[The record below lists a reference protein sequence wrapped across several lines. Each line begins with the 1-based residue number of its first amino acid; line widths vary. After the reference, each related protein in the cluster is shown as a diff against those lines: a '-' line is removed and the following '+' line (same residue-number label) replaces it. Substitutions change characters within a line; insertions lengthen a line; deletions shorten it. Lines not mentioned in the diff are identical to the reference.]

1 MINWNRL
8 IRKTSHPR
16 SLLAKIAAGYIT
28 VLLTVGCII
37 YIGIHEWRE
46 IRSIETNVRQIN
58 RQKRAIR
65 NVYMK
70 MLELSLFCDTFTEWD
85 EKDFNT
91 YLKQKSTVD
100 SLLYGLQEL
109 HPNARIDSIR
119 ILWRDKEQSM
129 LQIKEIMRKQQQ
141 AGREIA
147 GQLPQTA
154 GQSPPKKTGRKR
166 GFLKRLFGKK
176 EKTETSPDTSALH
189 ALNRTIADR
198 QRQYARQFSEQA
210 HILASRN
217 RLLNEQLQQVI
228 RHMDRNIQEEMQQRE
243 EKLGRTGER
252 SLAIVAGLVVFMLL
266 LLGGSYMIIHRDMAR
281 INRYKKR
288 LEETIGQLE
297 HTVAENEELIAAR
310 KRIMLTVTHDLR
322 TPLTTINSYAEL
334 LATEKKISKWKE
346 YNRTIRRV
354 AGHMEAMLNTLL
366 GFFRL
371 ESGKEEVNPVPFRL
385 HTVIET
391 LEADFMPLAAD
402 KNLFLNMESPRDRVV
417 IGDKKRIVQ
426 IGHNLLSNAIKFT
439 ERGAVTLRMRF
450 DNGTLQLSVEDT
462 GTGMS
467 AEEQARVFTAFE
479 RLPNAM
485 AEEGV
490 GLGLSI
496 VKELVGLLG
505 GTIEL
510 TSRKGSGSCFTVL
523 LPVSTAEE
531 TAKKENGTRSLV
543 QPFTVVALDNDT
555 VLLAAVKEM
564 FAHHG
569 VMCTT
574 CGCVRDLME
583 CIRRQNYDLMIT
595 DLKMPQM
602 NGFDVLKLLRTAN
615 VGNSRTIPVIAAT
628 ASGSCNTAD
637 LHEAG
642 FSACLKKPFSVEE
655 LLQVCTG
662 CLGDERQ
669 QEQVDFHA
677 LLEYGDRL
685 EMLETLIRETTDD
698 IAAMAESA
706 ERNDY
711 ESLREWTHHLS
722 SSWEIIHAG
731 KPLRDLFML
740 LQGNGEYSA
749 EEFGRAVRKVLD
761 KGKEIIDLAQQAKE
775 SYESDCG

>member
-46 IRSIETNVRQIN
+46 IKSIETNVRQIN
-58 RQKRAIR
+58 RQKRTIR

-91 YLKQKSTVD
+91 YLKQKSAVD

-109 HPNARIDSIR
+109 HPNAGIDSIR

-129 LQIKEIMRKQQQ
+129 LQIKEIMRKQQ
-141 AGREIA
+141 AGREIT
-147 GQLPQTA
+147 GQLSQMA
-154 GQSPPKKTGRKR
+154 KQSPSKKAEKKKGL
-166 GFLKRLFGKK
+166 LKRLFGKK
-176 EKTETSPDTSALH
+176 EKTETSPNTSALH
-189 ALNRTIADR
+189 ALNRSIADR
-198 QRQYARQFSEQA
+198 QQQYARQFSEQA
-210 HILASRN
+210 HILASHN
-217 RLLNEQLQQVI
+217 RLLNGQLQQVI
-228 RHMDRNIQEEMQQRE
+228 RHMDRNIQSEIQQRE
-243 EKLGRTGER
+243 EKLDSTGER
-252 SLAIVAGLVVFMLL
+252 SLTIIAGLVVVMLL

-334 LATEKKISKWKE
+334 LATEKKISKRKE

-354 AGHMEAMLNTLL
+354 ARHMEAMLNNLL

-439 ERGAVTLRMRF
+439 ERGTVTLRLRF
-450 DNGTLQLSVEDT
+450 DNETLQLSVEDT

-523 LPVSTAEE
+523 LPVSAAED
-531 TAKKENGTRSLV
+531 TAKKENDTRPFV

-583 CIRRQNYDLMIT
+583 CIRRQNYDLLIT

-628 ASGSCNTAD
+628 ASGGCNTAD

-669 QEQVDFHA
+669 QEQIDFHA

-706 ERNDY
+706 ERNDC
-711 ESLREWTHHLS
+711 ESLREWIHHLS

-740 LQGNGEYSA
+740 LQGDGECSA

>member
-1 MINWNRL
+1 MEGQG
-8 IRKTSHPR
+8 TVH
-16 SLLAKIAAGYIT
+16 AANQGDYAQAAASRPGNSRT
-28 VLLTVGCII
+28 ASANSRT
-37 YIGIHEWRE
+37 
-46 IRSIETNVRQIN
+46 
-58 RQKRAIR
+58 KPP
-65 NVYMK
+65 
-70 MLELSLFCDTFTEWD
+70 
-85 EKDFNT
+85 EKDW
-91 YLKQKSTVD
+91 
-100 SLLYGLQEL
+100 QEG
-109 HPNARIDSIR
+109 RIPEKAVREKREDGNLSECIR
-119 ILWRDKEQSM
+119 TPCP
-129 LQIKEIMRKQQQ
+129 QQDHC
-141 AGREIA
+141 G
-147 GQLPQTA
+147 QTA
-154 GQSPPKKTGRKR
+154 AIC
-166 GFLKRLFGKK
+166 
-176 EKTETSPDTSALH
+176 E
-189 ALNRTIADR
+189 
-198 QRQYARQFSEQA
+198 FSEQA

-243 EKLGRTGER
+243 EKLGRTGKR

-334 LATEKKISKWKE
+334 LATEKKISKRKE

-402 KNLFLNMESPRDRVV
+402 KNLFLNMESSKDRVV

-628 ASGSCNTAD
+628 ASGGCNTAD

-677 LLEYGDRL
+677 LLEYGNRL

-706 ERNDY
+706 ERNDC

-740 LQGNGEYSA
+740 LQRDGECSA
-749 EEFGRAVRKVLD
+749 EEFNRAIRKVLD
-761 KGKEIIDLAQQAKE
+761 KGKEIIDLAQQEKE
-775 SYESDCG
+775 SYESDCC

>member
-334 LATEKKISKWKE
+334 LATEKRYPNGKNTTGR
-346 YNRTIRRV
+346 Y
-354 AGHMEAMLNTLL
+354 AGW
-366 GFFRL
+366 
-371 ESGKEEVNPVPFRL
+371 
-385 HTVIET
+385 
-391 LEADFMPLAAD
+391 
-402 KNLFLNMESPRDRVV
+402 RDTWR
-417 IGDKKRIVQ
+417 
-426 IGHNLLSNAIKFT
+426 
-439 ERGAVTLRMRF
+439 
-450 DNGTLQLSVEDT
+450 
-462 GTGMS
+462 
-467 AEEQARVFTAFE
+467 
-479 RLPNAM
+479 P
-485 AEEGV
+485 
-490 GLGLSI
+490 
-496 VKELVGLLG
+496 
-505 GTIEL
+505 
-510 TSRKGSGSCFTVL
+510 C
-523 LPVSTAEE
+523 
-531 TAKKENGTRSLV
+531 
-543 QPFTVVALDNDT
+543 
-555 VLLAAVKEM
+555 
-564 FAHHG
+564 
-569 VMCTT
+569 
-574 CGCVRDLME
+574 
-583 CIRRQNYDLMIT
+583 
-595 DLKMPQM
+595 
-602 NGFDVLKLLRTAN
+602 
-615 VGNSRTIPVIAAT
+615 
-628 ASGSCNTAD
+628 
-637 LHEAG
+637 
-642 FSACLKKPFSVEE
+642 
-655 LLQVCTG
+655 
-662 CLGDERQ
+662 
-669 QEQVDFHA
+669 
-677 LLEYGDRL
+677 
-685 EMLETLIRETTDD
+685 
-698 IAAMAESA
+698 
-706 ERNDY
+706 
-711 ESLREWTHHLS
+711 
-722 SSWEIIHAG
+722 
-731 KPLRDLFML
+731 
-740 LQGNGEYSA
+740 
-749 EEFGRAVRKVLD
+749 
-761 KGKEIIDLAQQAKE
+761 
-775 SYESDCG
+775 

>member
-46 IRSIETNVRQIN
+46 IKSIETNVRQIN
-58 RQKRAIR
+58 RQKRTIR

-154 GQSPPKKTGRKR
+154 GQSPPKKTGRKG

-189 ALNRTIADR
+189 TLNRSIADR

-228 RHMDRNIQEEMQQRE
+228 RHMDRNIQEEMQLRE

-334 LATEKKISKWKE
+334 LATEKKDI
-346 YNRTIRRV
+346 
-354 AGHMEAMLNTLL
+354 
-366 GFFRL
+366 
-371 ESGKEEVNPVPFRL
+371 
-385 HTVIET
+385 
-391 LEADFMPLAAD
+391 
-402 KNLFLNMESPRDRVV
+402 
-417 IGDKKRIVQ
+417 Q
-426 IGHNLLSNAIKFT
+426 T
-439 ERGAVTLRMRF
+439 ERIQP
-450 DNGTLQLSVEDT
+450 DDT
-462 GTGMS
+462 PG
-467 AEEQARVFTAFE
+467 
-479 RLPNAM
+479 
-485 AEEGV
+485 
-490 GLGLSI
+490 
-496 VKELVGLLG
+496 G
-505 GTIEL
+505 GTHGGHAEHFVGIFPAGE
-510 TSRKGSGSCFTVL
+510 RKGGSQSGS
-523 LPVSTAEE
+523 
-531 TAKKENGTRSLV
+531 V
-543 QPFTVVALDNDT
+543 Q
-555 VLLAAVKEM
+555 AAYR
-564 FAHHG
+564 H
-569 VMCTT
+569 
-574 CGCVRDLME
+574 RDA
-583 CIRRQNYDLMIT
+583 
-595 DLKMPQM
+595 
-602 NGFDVLKLLRTAN
+602 G
-615 VGNSRTIPVIAAT
+615 
-628 ASGSCNTAD
+628 SG
-637 LHEAG
+637 
-642 FSACLKKPFSVEE
+642 
-655 LLQVCTG
+655 
-662 CLGDERQ
+662 
-669 QEQVDFHA
+669 FHA
-677 LLEYGDRL
+677 AGGGQEPLPEYGESKGQGGHRGQETDCPDR
-685 EMLETLIRETTDD
+685 
-698 IAAMAESA
+698 
-706 ERNDY
+706 
-711 ESLREWTHHLS
+711 
-722 SSWEIIHAG
+722 
-731 KPLRDLFML
+731 P
-740 LQGNGEYSA
+740 
-749 EEFGRAVRKVLD
+749 
-761 KGKEIIDLAQQAKE
+761 
-775 SYESDCG
+775 

>member
-46 IRSIETNVRQIN
+46 IKSIETNVRQIN
-58 RQKRAIR
+58 RQKRTIR

-91 YLKQKSTVD
+91 YLKQKSAVD

-109 HPNARIDSIR
+109 HPNAGIDSIR

-141 AGREIA
+141 AGREIT
-147 GQLPQTA
+147 GQLSQIA
-154 GQSPPKKTGRKR
+154 KQSPSKKAEKKKGL
-166 GFLKRLFGKK
+166 LKKLFRKK
-176 EKTETSPDTSALH
+176 EKTETSPNASTLH
-189 ALNRTIADR
+189 ALNRSIADR
-198 QRQYARQFSEQA
+198 QQQYARQFSEQA
-210 HILASRN
+210 HILASHN
-217 RLLNEQLQQVI
+217 RSLNGQLQQVI
-228 RHMDRNIQEEMQQRE
+228 RHMDRNIQSEIQQRE
-243 EKLGRTGER
+243 EKLDSTGER
-252 SLAIVAGLVVFMLL
+252 SLTIIAGLVVVMLL
-266 LLGGSYMIIHRDMAR
+266 LLGGSYMIIHRDMTR

-334 LATEKKISKWKE
+334 LATEKKISKRKE

-371 ESGKEEVNPVPFRL
+371 ESGKEEANPVPFRL
-385 HTVIET
+385 HTLIET
-391 LEADFMPLAAD
+391 LEADFMPLATD
-402 KNLFLNMESPRDRVV
+402 KNLFLNMESSRDRVV

-439 ERGAVTLRMRF
+439 ERGTVTLRLRF
-450 DNGTLQLSVEDT
+450 DNETLQLSVEDT

-467 AEEQARVFTAFE
+467 TEEQARVFTAFE

-510 TSRKGSGSCFTVL
+510 TSRKGFGSCFTVF
-523 LPVSTAEE
+523 LPLSTAED
-531 TAKKENGTRSLV
+531 TAKKENDTRSIV

-583 CIRRQNYDLMIT
+583 RIRRQNYDLLIT

-628 ASGSCNTAD
+628 ASGGCNTAD

-642 FSACLKKPFSVEE
+642 FSACLKKPFSAEE
-655 LLQVCTG
+655 LLQVCMG

-669 QEQVDFHA
+669 QEQIDFHA

-706 ERNDY
+706 ERNDC

-740 LQGNGEYSA
+740 LQGDGECSA

>member
-58 RQKRAIR
+58 RQKRTIR

-70 MLELSLFCDTFTEWD
+70 MLELSLFCDIFTEWD

-91 YLKQKSTVD
+91 YLKQKSAVD

-119 ILWRDKEQSM
+119 ILWKDKEQSM

-154 GQSPPKKTGRKR
+154 GQSPPKKTGRKG

-176 EKTETSPDTSALH
+176 EKTETSPNASALH

-243 EKLGRTGER
+243 EKLGRTGKR

-334 LATEKKISKWKE
+334 LATEKKISKRKE

-385 HTVIET
+385 QYRH
-391 LEADFMPLAAD
+391 
-402 KNLFLNMESPRDRVV
+402 RD
-417 IGDKKRIVQ
+417 
-426 IGHNLLSNAIKFT
+426 A
-439 ERGAVTLRMRF
+439 
-450 DNGTLQLSVEDT
+450 
-462 GTGMS
+462 
-467 AEEQARVFTAFE
+467 
-479 RLPNAM
+479 
-485 AEEGV
+485 
-490 GLGLSI
+490 
-496 VKELVGLLG
+496 
-505 GTIEL
+505 
-510 TSRKGSGSCFTVL
+510 GSGFH
-523 LPVSTAEE
+523 A
-531 TAKKENGTRSLV
+531 
-543 QPFTVVALDNDT
+543 
-555 VLLAAVKEM
+555 
-564 FAHHG
+564 
-569 VMCTT
+569 
-574 CGCVRDLME
+574 
-583 CIRRQNYDLMIT
+583 
-595 DLKMPQM
+595 
-602 NGFDVLKLLRTAN
+602 
-615 VGNSRTIPVIAAT
+615 
-628 ASGSCNTAD
+628 ASG
-637 LHEAG
+637 G
-642 FSACLKKPFSVEE
+642 
-655 LLQVCTG
+655 
-662 CLGDERQ
+662 
-669 QEQVDFHA
+669 QEP
-677 LLEYGDRL
+677 LPEYGEFKGQGGHRGQETDCPDR
-685 EMLETLIRETTDD
+685 
-698 IAAMAESA
+698 S
-706 ERNDY
+706 
-711 ESLREWTHHLS
+711 
-722 SSWEIIHAG
+722 
-731 KPLRDLFML
+731 
-740 LQGNGEYSA
+740 
-749 EEFGRAVRKVLD
+749 
-761 KGKEIIDLAQQAKE
+761 
-775 SYESDCG
+775 

>member
-91 YLKQKSTVD
+91 YLKQKSAVD

-119 ILWRDKEQSM
+119 ILWKDKEQSM

-154 GQSPPKKTGRKR
+154 GQSPPKKTGRKG

-228 RHMDRNIQEEMQQRE
+228 RHMDQNIQEEMQQRE
-243 EKLGRTGER
+243 KKLGRTGER

-334 LATEKKISKWKE
+334 LATEKKISKRKE

-439 ERGAVTLRMRF
+439 ET
-450 DNGTLQLSVEDT
+450 
-462 GTGMS
+462 
-467 AEEQARVFTAFE
+467 
-479 RLPNAM
+479 
-485 AEEGV
+485 
-490 GLGLSI
+490 
-496 VKELVGLLG
+496 

-510 TSRKGSGSCFTVL
+510 SVWREGDWLGFRVTDTGIGIADEELRLVFNPFHQGDTTSTRRFDGTGLGLATTKKLAELMGGEVGVDSELHHGSVFWFTARL
-523 LPVSTAEE
+523 QRGISAMPTEE
-531 TAKKENGTRSLV
+531 IIQS
-543 QPFTVVALDNDT
+543 DNYEDELRRNYSGLKI
-555 VLLAAVKEM
+555 LLADDVDLNLEVAQLLLHGIGLQVDSAKNGREAVDK
-564 FAHHG
+564 
-569 VMCTT
+569 
-574 CGCVRDLME
+574 VRTSA
-583 CIRRQNYDLMIT
+583 YDLILMDVQMPRMDGLEATRLIRVHEREQG
-595 DLKMPQM
+595 LKATPIIALTASVLEQDRRAAQTAGM
-602 NGFDVLKLLRTAN
+602 NGF
-615 VGNSRTIPVIAAT
+615 
-628 ASGSCNTAD
+628 AS
-637 LHEAG
+637 
-642 FSACLKKPFSVEE
+642 KP
-655 LLQVCTG
+655 
-662 CLGDERQ
+662 
-669 QEQVDFHA
+669 
-677 LLEYGDRL
+677 L
-685 EMLETLIRETTDD
+685 EMHKLTAEIARLLD
-698 IAAMAESA
+698 IAVAMPPPAACAPVAIPRAAISDSR
-706 ERNDY
+706 RNG
-711 ESLREWTHHLS
+711 SMMKRLLAPTSRMMPS
-722 SSWEIIHAG
+722 SRRSQKFCARSSGGTGRVRGPSVGTAPPRITRSWW
-731 KPLRDLFML
+731 L
-740 LQGNGEYSA
+740 
-749 EEFGRAVRKVLD
+749 
-761 KGKEIIDLAQQAKE
+761 
-775 SYESDCG
+775 